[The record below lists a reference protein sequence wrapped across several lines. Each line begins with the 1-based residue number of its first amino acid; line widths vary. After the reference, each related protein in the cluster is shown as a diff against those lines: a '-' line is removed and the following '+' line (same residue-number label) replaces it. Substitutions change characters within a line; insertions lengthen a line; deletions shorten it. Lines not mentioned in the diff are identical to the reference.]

1 MRHLEFSWDEIKAR
15 KNLIKHGV
23 SFDEAVSIFYDEKA
37 IEFYDPDHS
46 EDEDRFLI
54 VGMSVRLRN
63 IVVCHCL
70 RNKGTIIRI
79 ISARKATKHETRF
92 YAKGEIL

>member
-1 MRHLEFSWDEIKAR
+1 MQHLEFSWDAIKAR

-23 SFDEAVSIFYDEKA
+23 SFDEAVSVFYDEKA

-54 VGMSVRLRN
+54 VGMSVRLRI

-70 RNKGTIIRI
+70 RNKGTMIRI
-79 ISARKATKHETRF
+79 ISARKATKHEIRF
-92 YAKGEIL
+92 YVKGEIL